1 MRRGRGAGGEGRGA
15 WGEGRGAGGGR
26 EGEGERVPPYAP
38 QPQEPSPS
46 LLGRAALEFPIRL
59 PRKREGG
66 AREGSGGG
74 RVGGGRGELH
84 RRGTLGAVPAEARV
98 GARGARGERQHP
110 RDGGGGLPR
119 GLLRRHL
126 ALRRLPPPSP
136 PVAAPSVALRATPP
150 HPSHGAASPPKV
162 TVVTTLPPG
171 QSSGGGGRGRQLAP
185 RFIACRRPQQRLFS
199 CRVVPCRAASC
210 WVVPYC
216 AAGISPPGAPF
227 KGAQSA
233 FRTLGHAP
241 CGGGS
246 CHVSCRR
253 LGPVGRPAGGSD
265 CGMGARGGAGARL
278 KKGV

>member
-171 QSSGGGGRGRQLAP
+171 QSSGGGGEGDSWLRASSPAAARSSVCFRAG
-185 RFIACRRPQQRLFS
+185 S
-199 CRVVPCRAASC
+199 CRAGPRRAGSCRIVRQA
-210 WVVPYC
+210 
-216 AAGISPPGAPF
+216 SPPPGPPSRAHSRRF
-227 KGAQSA
+227 
-233 FRTLGHAP
+233 GHSDTHHVAEARAM
-241 CGGGS
+241 CRVGGS
-246 CHVSCRR
+246 GLSGVPLEGRTVGW
-253 LGPVGRPAGGSD
+253 GPG
-265 CGMGARGGAGARL
+265 GARGRA
-278 KKGV
+278 